1 MKAKKMNE
9 IMLIDDDRATN
20 YLSQYI
26 IGELDCCE
34 NLSIHDMAQDA
45 LDDIQNRLDAHSPL
59 PDVIFLDLNMPRIN
73 GWEFLEIYEQFD
85 LHAYDKPPS
94 IYVVSTT
101 MNPNDRLRAES
112 VDSVTKFYAKPLTA
126 QIILETIAD
135 QEEN

>member
-1 MKAKKMNE
+1 MNE

-85 LHAYDKPPS
+85 LDAYDKPPS

>member
-85 LHAYDKPPS
+85 LDAYDKPPS